1 MHQKLLFVAL
11 AATSIF
17 SAPVTATAQRQWH
30 PTPSSTQ
37 GDVGPQG
44 NNNGTFT
51 EWYGGPVGAYGSYGG
66 YGPYGGYG
74 GYGAYGPYGAYG
86 AYRSYGPYARYRQR
100 HPTPS
105 STQGDVGPQG
115 NNNGTFTRW

>member
-1 MHQKLLFVAL
+1 MHSKLLLVAL
-11 AATSIF
+11 AATSIL
-17 SAPVTATAQRQWH
+17 SAPVSAYAQRQWH

-51 EWYGGPVGAYGSYGG
+51 GWYGGPVGAYG
-66 YGPYGGYG
+66 PYGAYRQ
-74 GYGAYGPYGAYG
+74 YGAYGPYAAYGAYG
-86 AYRSYGPYARYRQR
+86 AFQPYGPYGRYRQR